1 MRKSGIRERKLKR
14 LAQFVIFKFKYI
26 KFVLTLYKISSTKYN
41 NHMKYNKKLVVQYNN
56 GTWLC
61 LCCDKIMKNSNSK
74 LSHQKGMYCII
85 NAKHYIKDKL
95 KNI

>member
-1 MRKSGIRERKLKR
+1 
-14 LAQFVIFKFKYI
+14 
-26 KFVLTLYKISSTKYN
+26 
-41 NHMKYNKKLVVQYNN
+41 MKYNKKLVVQYNN

-61 LCCDKIMKNSNSK
+61 LCCNKIMKNSYSK
-74 LSHQKGMYCII
+74 AQHQKGMYCII